1 MRRVLILQQDF
12 RALGVRVFRRS
23 CMRMERLQARLTRGG
38 FLVSSLRVFA
48 NCAAEVYPPAPH
60 IAIELGRFRIVRMNA
75 PSVFAVCPLSLNAHF
90 VHGDLGFQASDRL
103 DAVLQSSCKHVLTP
117 SGEDLLWHYARKR
130 RVLLRLLRY

>member
-12 RALGVRVFRRS
+12 RARSVRAFSRS
-23 CMRMERLQARLTRGG
+23 GMRMKRLQARLTHGE
-38 FLVSSLRVFA
+38 FLVGGLRVFA
-48 NCAAEVYPPAPH
+48 NRTAEVYPPAPH

-75 PSVFAVCPLSLNAHF
+75 PSVMALGPLLLNAHF

-117 SGEDLLWHYARKR
+117 
-130 RVLLRLLRY
+130 